1 MKFATRVSCAGLL
14 ALGAIMLPFSP
25 GFAAVAQTTTAAK
38 PQDLSGMLKHAMP
51 AVVNVAVQGEITSPI
66 NPFAR
71 DRQQQQPNQPLLK
84 RFESFG
90 SGVIVD
96 AKRGYILTNAH
107 VIHDAKMI
115 TITLSDGRIYHAK
128 LIGEDVASDIAV
140 LEIKADNLT
149 AMQLGNSDELL
160 VGQPVAAIGNPFGF
174 NQTVTSGII
183 SALQRTDLHIETL
196 EDFIQTDAPI
206 NPGNSGG
213 ALVDMAGNLIG
224 INTAIFAPE
233 GGSIGIGF
241 AIPVNMA
248 RSIME
253 QLIQFGEV
261 RRGILGII
269 VQNLTPD
276 LAMALNNLVPNLT
289 EHFKTSGIQGA
300 LVDSVVPDSPAEKA
314 GIKIGDI
321 IRKINGKS
329 IKTGAEIKNTVG
341 LLQIGASLNIE
352 VLRNGK
358 SLTLHSAV
366 IAPHEQEKLEAKN
379 KQLLSGI
386 TLQNITVQDPVH
398 GYVEGVLIVDV
409 NADSTAWHRGL
420 RAGDVIVSANLK
432 PVPSIN
438 TLNEVAKQNPKELLL
453 NVHRGPF
460 AQFVVIK

>member
-1 MKFATRVSCAGLL
+1 
-14 ALGAIMLPFSP
+14 MLPFSP
-25 GFAAVAQTTTAAK
+25 SFAATIPAITAAK
-38 PQDLSGMLKHAMP
+38 EQDLSGMLKQAMP
-51 AVVNVAVQGEITSPI
+51 AVVNVAVHGEITNPI

-71 DRQQQQPNQPLLK
+71 DRQQQQPNQIPSK

-107 VIHDAKMI
+107 VIHDAKII
-115 TITLSDGRIYHAK
+115 TITLSDGRVYHAK

-149 AMQLGNSDELL
+149 AMHLGNSDELL

-213 ALVDMAGNLIG
+213 ALVDMTGNLIG

-241 AIPVNMA
+241 AIPANMA
-248 RSIME
+248 RSVME

-261 RRGILGII
+261 RRGVLGII
-269 VQNLTPD
+269 VQTLTPD
-276 LAMALNNLVPNLT
+276 LATAFNNLAPSLT
-289 EHFKTSGIQGA
+289 DHFKSSGIQGA
-300 LVDSVVPDSPAEKA
+300 VVDSVVPNSPAEKA
-314 GIKIGDI
+314 GIKIGDL

-329 IKTGAEIKNTVG
+329 IKTGAEIRNTIG
-341 LLQIGASLNIE
+341 LLQIGANLNIE

-358 SLTLHSAV
+358 SLTLHSVV
-366 IAPHEQEKLEAKN
+366 IAPHEQEKLQAKN

-386 TLQNITVQDPVH
+386 TLQNITIQEPVH

-409 NADSTAWHRGL
+409 NEDSTAWHRGL
-420 RAGDVIVSANLK
+420 RAGDVIISANLK
-432 PVPSIN
+432 PMPDIN
-438 TLNEVAKQNPKELLL
+438 ALNDVAKQNPKELLL
-453 NVHRGPF
+453 NIHRGPF
-460 AQFVVIK
+460 AQFIVIK